1 MVQCLSLSVSLSLQV
16 LEKRMLSLQGRLKDF
31 DIIKGQLEENEDPNN
46 LNNAQDAVQRHVETK
61 QQLEK
66 VDLDIA
72 CEAVSHTI
80 SKLLPCDNPD
90 FLGELVEPYVHT
102 SCWKA

>member
-1 MVQCLSLSVSLSLQV
+1 
-16 LEKRMLSLQGRLKDF
+16 MLDLQGRLEDF
-31 DIIKGQLEENEDPNN
+31 SAIQGQLEAEED
-46 LNNAQDAVQRHVETK
+46 LNSLLSAQNAVHRHVETK

-72 CEAVSHTI
+72 CEAVGHTI

-90 FLGELVEPYVHT
+90 FLCELFSFSPSY
-102 SCWKA
+102 